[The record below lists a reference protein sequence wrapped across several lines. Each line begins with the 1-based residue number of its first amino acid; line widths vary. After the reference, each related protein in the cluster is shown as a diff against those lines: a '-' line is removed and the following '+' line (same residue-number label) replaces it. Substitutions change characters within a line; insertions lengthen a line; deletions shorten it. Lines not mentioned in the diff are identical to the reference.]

1 MFKELNILKPFFEE
15 PNREF
20 NVREAARILKITPAT
35 ASKKLKEFSKQSILK
50 HRKERILELY
60 KANLESYAYR
70 DLKTYYTIRKL
81 RNSNL
86 IESLNEFYL
95 KPAIILYGS
104 SSKGM
109 DTETSDIDLIIISE
123 NTKEF
128 PKKKEYE
135 KKLGKD
141 IHIFA
146 VKKLSELENKHLIN
160 NVLNGIV
167 LEGELAWN

>member
-1 MFKELNILKPFFEE
+1 MFKEINTLKLFFEE

-35 ASKKLKEFSKQSILK
+35 VSKKLKGFSKLLILK
-50 HRKERILELY
+50 HRKERMLDLY
-60 KANLESYAYR
+60 KANLESDSYR
-70 DLKTYYTIRKL
+70 DLKVYYTIRKL
-81 RNSNL
+81 RESHL
-86 IESLNEFYL
+86 IESFNEFYL

-104 SSKGM
+104 CSKGM
-109 DTETSDIDLIIISE
+109 DTQTSDIDIVIISE

-135 KKLGKD
+135 KKLKKE

-146 VKKLSELENKHLIN
+146 VKKLKELKNGYLIS
-160 NVLNGIV
+160 NVLNGI
-167 LEGELAWN
+167 LLQGEFIWT